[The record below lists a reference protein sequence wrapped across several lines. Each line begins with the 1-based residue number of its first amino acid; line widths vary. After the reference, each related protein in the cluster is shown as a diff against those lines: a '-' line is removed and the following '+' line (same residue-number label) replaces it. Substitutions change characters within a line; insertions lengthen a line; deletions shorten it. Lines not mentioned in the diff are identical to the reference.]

1 MTSDNGQTVQDT
13 VNGTAG
19 GVDNMLTVSSV
30 DARYGQVQVLR
41 DISFNVPRGK
51 VVVILGANGAGK
63 TTTLRAICNMV
74 TSGGKVTLD
83 GVDITRKDT
92 ADIVNMGVAH
102 VPQGR
107 GTFPELS
114 VIDNL
119 EIGAYVRKDDISDD
133 IDRWFQMFPR
143 LKERKDQ
150 LAGSLSGGE
159 QQMLAVARAL
169 MSKPKLLLLDEP
181 SLGLAPLIIEDLFA
195 TFRQLNS
202 ESGVTM
208 LVVEQNANLALD
220 IATHGYVLE
229 AGEIVLDGS
238 ADELKNDSAVQDAYL
253 GA

>member
-1 MTSDNGQTVQDT
+1 MTETTTYDAGNGSAP
-13 VNGTAG
+13 GEP
-19 GVDNMLTVSSV
+19 MLSVKGV
-30 DARYGQVQVLR
+30 DARYGQIQVLR
-41 DISFNVPRGK
+41 DIEFSVPKGE
-51 VVVILGANGAGK
+51 VSVILGANGAGK

-74 TSGGKVTLD
+74 TCNGSVTFD
-83 GVDITRKDT
+83 GVDIAKKDT
-92 ADIVNMGVAH
+92 ADIVNMGLAH

-114 VIDNL
+114 VTHNL
-119 EIGAYVRKDDISDD
+119 EIGGYVRKDDLDSD

-169 MSKPKLLLLDEP
+169 MSRPKLVLLDEP
-181 SLGLAPLIIEDLFA
+181 SLGLAPLIIEDLFN
-195 TFRQLNS
+195 TFKELNQ

-208 LVVEQNANLALD
+208 LIVEQNANLALE
-220 IATHGYVLE
+220 IANHGYVLE
-229 AGEIVLDGS
+229 AGEIVLHGP
-238 ADELKNDSAVQDAYL
+238 ADVLKNDPAVQDAYL

>member
-1 MTSDNGQTVQDT
+1 MTDTDANKSNGSSDSPKQL
-13 VNGTAG
+13 
-19 GVDNMLTVSSV
+19 MLKAE
-30 DARYGQVQVLR
+30 DLHARYGAVEVLR
-41 DISFNVPRGK
+41 GLDFEVPEGE
-51 VVVILGANGAGK
+51 VSVILGANGAGK

-74 TSGGKVTLD
+74 TCSGNVQFG
-83 GVDITRKDT
+83 GEDISKKDT
-92 ADIVNMGVAH
+92 ADIVNLGMAH

-114 VIDNL
+114 VVDNL
-119 EIGAYVRKDDISDD
+119 EIGGYTRKDGLDED

-150 LAGSLSGGE
+150 MAGSLSGGE

-169 MSKPKLLLLDEP
+169 MSRPRLLLLDEP
-181 SLGLAPLIIEDLFA
+181 SLGLAPLIIEDLFS
-195 TFRQLNS
+195 TFTDLNK

-220 IATHGYVLE
+220 LATYGYVLE
-229 AGEIVLDGS
+229 AGQIVLEGS
-238 ADELKNDSAVQDAYL
+238 ADKLKSDSAVQEAYL

>member
-1 MTSDNGQTVQDT
+1 MTDTSTNTNNGASSGSMMLD
-13 VNGTAG
+13 VNG
-19 GVDNMLTVSSV
+19 V
-30 DARYGQVQVLR
+30 DARYGEIQVLR
-41 DISFNVPRGK
+41 GITFGVPTGE
-51 VVVILGANGAGK
+51 VSVILGANGAGK

-74 TSGGKVTLD
+74 TCSGEITLD
-83 GVDITRKDT
+83 GVEISRKNT
-92 ADIVNMGVAH
+92 ADIVNLGVAH

-119 EIGAYVRKDDISDD
+119 EVGGYVRKDSLDDD

-169 MSKPKLLLLDEP
+169 MSRPKLLLLDEP

-195 TFRQLNS
+195 TFKELNE

-208 LVVEQNANLALD
+208 LLVEQNANLALD
-220 IATHGYVLE
+220 IAQHGYVLE
-229 AGEIVLDGS
+229 AGEIVLDGP
-238 ADELKNDSAVQDAYL
+238 ADVLKNDPAVQDAYL